1 LFIFKQISARRFKLD
16 RYKET
21 VFTCSLVQVPFV
33 VPGFR
38 IVDGVKAL
46 SVLLL
51 LLEDGELLESLVVVL
66 RELFMRLILL
76 LLWLRMPADEVC
88 CCCRFCCLR
97 EFLTLDEDC
106 LLLQVFCIVVCCNF
120 LPLMNAFDSFNDMLA
135 GAIIFSQNTS
145 CAYF

>member
-16 RYKET
+16 RYKEAL
-21 VFTCSLVQVPFV
+21 FTCSLVQVPFV

-51 LLEDGELLESLVVVL
+51 LFEDGELLESLVVVL
-66 RELFMRLILL
+66 RELFMRLSLL

-88 CCCRFCCLR
+88 CCCRFCRLR
-97 EFLTLDEDC
+97 EFLTLDGDC

-120 LPLMNAFDSFNDMLA
+120 LPLMNADSFNDILA
-135 GAIIFSQNTS
+135 AAIIFSENTS